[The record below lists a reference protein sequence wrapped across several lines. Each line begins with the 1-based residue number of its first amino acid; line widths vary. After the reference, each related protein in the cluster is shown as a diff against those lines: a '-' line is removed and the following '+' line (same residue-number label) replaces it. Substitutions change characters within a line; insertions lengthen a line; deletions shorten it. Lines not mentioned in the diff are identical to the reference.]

1 MRLLNFKQFVDGL
14 NESALITEAFNS
26 TIMQKITSNKT
37 NGLGKQFYGALS
49 KLGIAASEITNADIT
64 PATPQEALDLAKEN
78 PNLILIFYSSTEKDN
93 PYSDYWNYKKIQAD
107 VVMAVVKGKSY
118 MGLSYDK
125 WASKK
130 GGKSEYILTA
140 ADNGLGIDDKSKSKY
155 GSGLNTLK
163 KMASV
168 CDIVYVID
176 PDKVASSKELRANR
190 VEARKGAIA
199 FVDDKDFK
207 AQNKSRYEAILA
219 TRASLEDIDKMV
231 SDAIDTLTEQIKK
244 AIAEGKKGSYGE
256 ILIGTDKKGREIRMS
271 DAGNTMSHLLSDY
284 SRWANDKEQARAS
297 KEKWGEIDNYY
308 EKSSMQHAKEIKD
321 RVRKIEDL
329 NYAW

>member
-1 MRLLNFKQFVDGL
+1 MRIPNFQQFVDSL
-14 NESALITEAFNS
+14 NESILITEAFNS
-26 TIMQKITSNKT
+26 TIMQKITSNKR

-49 KLGIAASEITNADIT
+49 KMGIAASEITNADIT
-64 PATPQEALDLAKEN
+64 PATPAEALDLAKAD
-78 PNLILIFYSSTEKDN
+78 PNLILIFYSSTEKEN
-93 PYSDYWNYKKIQAD
+93 PYSDSWSYKKIEPD

-130 GGKSEYILTA
+130 GGKSEYNLVA
-140 ADNGLGIDDKSKSKY
+140 ADNGLGLDDKSKSKY

-176 PDKVASSKELRANR
+176 PTKVASSFELRANR

-207 AQNKSRYEAILA
+207 NQNRSRYEAILA
-219 TRASLEDIDKMV
+219 TRASQEDIDKMV
-231 SDAIDTLTEQIKK
+231 SDAIETLTAQIKK
-244 AIAEGKKGSYGE
+244 GIADGKKGQYGE
-256 ILIGTDKKGREIRMS
+256 ILIGKDKKDREIRMS
-271 DAGNTMSHLLSDY
+271 DAGNVMSNLLSDY
-284 SRWANDKEQARAS
+284 SRWANDKEQARVS

-308 EKSSMQHAKEIKD
+308 EKSAMNHAKNIKD
-321 RVRKIEDL
+321 RVRKINDL